1 LNAPPRAR
9 LRGRDWHRV
18 GLRRTLLVV
27 LSAGLAVVLAAEG
40 VLAWRTAR
48 EAADAA
54 YDRSLLGA
62 IKAIDANISTASG
75 GLGIELPYR
84 MLEFFQL
91 TASGDVF
98 FRVTTED
105 GLVTIGD
112 VDLPPPPADLPS
124 GQPRFA
130 HTKVLGQPVRIGA
143 YARLL
148 DPPLAGQPGP
158 QRVII
163 QVAEARRSR
172 DQFTDALLRQ
182 AVRRD
187 VVLIAVALGLLAL
200 GVTWALAP
208 LARLRAEVE
217 ARAPD
222 DLTPIAAEGV
232 PADVRPLVDAI
243 NHHVA
248 RNRTM
253 AEARRRF
260 IDDASH
266 QLRTPLATLST
277 QIGFA
282 QREADPAQLRAALHA
297 LKAQLDETIRQT
309 NQMLLL
315 ARADSAE
322 LETAPLDLV
331 AFAGEV
337 ARAWWPEAEQRGID
351 LGLDAAVDTLV
362 VPAHAGLLRE
372 ALANLLHNA
381 LRYTPRGG
389 HVTVRVDAGPAE
401 ARIAV
406 IDDGPG
412 IPASERA
419 RAGERFFRASNA
431 TQPGSGLGLAIARSI
446 AARHG
451 GRLDVGARPAGPGLV
466 VTIVLPRPAPD
477 LAQG

>member
-1 LNAPPRAR
+1 LSVPASAGPG
-9 LRGRDWHRV
+9 GRDWHRF

-40 VLAWRTAR
+40 VLTWRTAQ

-62 IKAIDANISTASG
+62 IKSIDANISTASG

-112 VDLPPPPADLPS
+112 VDLPPPPADLPT

-130 HTKVLGQPVRIGA
+130 NTTVLGQPVRIGA
-143 YARLL
+143 YARPL
-148 DPPLAGQPGP
+148 DPPLAGQNGP
-158 QRVII
+158 QRVVI

-172 DQFTDALLRQ
+172 EQFTDALLLQ
-182 AVRRD
+182 ALQRD

-217 ARAPD
+217 SRPAD
-222 DLTPIAAEGV
+222 DLTPSAAAGV

-243 NHHVA
+243 NHHVE
-248 RNRTM
+248 RNRVM

-266 QLRTPLATLST
+266 QLRTPLATLGT

-282 QREADPAQLRAALHA
+282 QREADPAQVQAALRA

-309 NQMLLL
+309 NQMLTL

-351 LGLDAAVDTLV
+351 LGLDAEPDSLV

-389 HVTVRVDAGPAE
+389 HVTVRVGAGPGE
-401 ARIAV
+401 ARLAV

-412 IPASERA
+412 IPEAERA

-431 TQPGSGLGLAIARSI
+431 SQPGSGLGLAIARSI
-446 AARHG
+446 AARHA
-451 GRLDVGARPAGPGLV
+451 GRLEVGGGPGGKGLV
-466 VTIVLPRPAPD
+466 VTIVLPRESISATS
-477 LAQG
+477 G

>member
-1 LNAPPRAR
+1 MSAR
-9 LRGRDWHRV
+9 PNGRSGRRNWHRF
-18 GLRRTLLVV
+18 GLRRTLLLV
-27 LSAGLAVVLAAEG
+27 LSTGMGVVLAAE
-40 VLAWRTAR
+40 LLLTWRTVQ

-75 GLGIELPYR
+75 GLGVELPYR

-112 VDLPPPPADLPS
+112 VDLPPPPKPLPT
-124 GQPRFA
+124 GQPRFGN
-130 HTKVLGQPVRIGA
+130 TTVFDRPVRIGS
-143 YARLL
+143 YARVL
-148 DPPLAGQPGP
+148 DDPLGGQARP

-172 DQFTDALLRQ
+172 EQFTDALLLQ
-182 AVRRD
+182 ALQRD
-187 VVLIAVALGLLAL
+187 LLLVAVALGLLAL

-217 ARAPD
+217 SRRPD
-222 DLTPIAAEGV
+222 DLTPIAAGAV

-253 AEARRRF
+253 LEERRRF

-266 QLRTPLATLST
+266 QLRTPLATLAT
-277 QIGFA
+277 QVGFA
-282 QREADPAQLRAALHA
+282 QRETDPVQLESALRA

-309 NQMLLL
+309 NQMLTL

-322 LETAPLDLV
+322 LETTALDLV

-337 ARAWWPEAEQRGID
+337 ARAWWPEAKQRGID
-351 LGLDAAVDTLV
+351 LGLDAEVDRLV

-381 LRYTPRGG
+381 IRYTPRSG
-389 HVTVRVDAGPAE
+389 HVTVRVEAGSGE
-401 ARIAV
+401 ARLAV

-412 IPASERA
+412 IPEADRA

-451 GRLDVGARPAGPGLV
+451 GRLELAGKAAGTGLV
-466 VTIVLPRPAPD
+466 VTIALP
-477 LAQG
+477 LAASIATTG

>member
-1 LNAPPRAR
+1 MSAPTSAGSG
-9 LRGRDWHRV
+9 GRDWHRF

-40 VLAWRTAR
+40 VLTWRTAH

-75 GLGIELPYR
+75 GLGIELPYT

-112 VDLPPPPADLPS
+112 VDLPPPPADLPT

-130 HTKVLGQPVRIGA
+130 HTMVLGQPVRIGA

-148 DPPLAGQPGP
+148 DPPLAGQDGP
-158 QRVII
+158 QRVFI

-172 DQFTDALLRQ
+172 EQFTEALLRQ
-182 AVRRD
+182 ALQRD
-187 VVLIAVALGLLAL
+187 LVLIAAALGLLAL

-217 ARAPD
+217 SRPAD
-222 DLTPIAAEGV
+222 DMTPIAAAGV

-243 NHHVA
+243 NHHVE
-248 RNRTM
+248 RNRVM

-260 IDDASH
+260 VDDASH
-266 QLRTPLATLST
+266 QLRTPLATLAT
-277 QIGFA
+277 QVGFA
-282 QREADPAQLRAALHA
+282 QRETDPAQLQVALRA

-309 NQMLLL
+309 NQMLTL

-322 LETAPLDLV
+322 LETAKLDLV

-351 LGLDAAVDTLV
+351 LGLDAEVDTLV

-389 HVTVRVDAGPAE
+389 HVTVRVDAGPGE

-412 IPASERA
+412 IPQAERP

-451 GRLDVGARPAGPGLV
+451 GRLAIDDKAVNSGLV
-466 VTIVLPRPAPD
+466 VTIVLPRRGTDAV
-477 LAQG
+477 QG